1 MMVAQAIPSLAL
13 FGLSFMVPESPS
25 WLVRRGRVEEVRRVL
40 SRSSNPEEVRLM
52 LEELASDNRAQATSV
67 PLLAYGARV
76 VLVGVSL
83 SLLQQLLGPNAI
95 SYYGPQILQR
105 MGLHMDASFLGV
117 LAARCVNLLATM
129 VVVLI
134 IDRVGRKP
142 LLIFGAL
149 TMGISMVALGALFR
163 AENTGVL
170 GLVAMCCYMAGFG
183 ISFGPVIWILM
194 WEIFPASIRVQ
205 AMSLAIAAQWV
216 ANFLVSFTFPI
227 MFGDAALNTFAHG
240 GFAFFLYGSFGVLAA
255 FVVMR
260 FVPETRG
267 VDNGRIGLFW
277 GSRQAGQLPSLGF
290 GLSKSESQ

>member
-105 MGLHMDASFLGV
+105 MGCTWTRRSWACSRR
-117 LAARCVNLLATM
+117 AA
-129 VVVLI
+129 
-134 IDRVGRKP
+134 
-142 LLIFGAL
+142 
-149 TMGISMVALGALFR
+149 
-163 AENTGVL
+163 
-170 GLVAMCCYMAGFG
+170 
-183 ISFGPVIWILM
+183 
-194 WEIFPASIRVQ
+194 
-205 AMSLAIAAQWV
+205 
-216 ANFLVSFTFPI
+216 
-227 MFGDAALNTFAHG
+227 
-240 GFAFFLYGSFGVLAA
+240 
-255 FVVMR
+255 
-260 FVPETRG
+260 
-267 VDNGRIGLFW
+267 
-277 GSRQAGQLPSLGF
+277 
-290 GLSKSESQ
+290 